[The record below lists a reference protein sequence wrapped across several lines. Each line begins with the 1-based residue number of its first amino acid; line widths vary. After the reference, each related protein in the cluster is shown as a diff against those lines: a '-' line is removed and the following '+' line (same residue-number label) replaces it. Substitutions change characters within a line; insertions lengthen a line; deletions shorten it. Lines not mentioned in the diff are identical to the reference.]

1 MDHYVNTSVASRF
14 GITAAL
20 VADFLWAETINMFSD
35 EHTWFRYSNKMF
47 TVEFPYL
54 SERTIRRTLKKLTD
68 LGVLKKREQNIS
80 AFDRTLSYK
89 FTPFGESIMRS
100 SCPDLLEDENYEE

>member
-1 MDHYVNTSVASRF
+1 MYHYVNAAIASRF
-14 GITAAL
+14 GLTSAL
-20 VADFLWAETINMFSD
+20 VADFLWTQTVNLFSE
-35 EHTWFRYSNKMF
+35 EHTWVRYSQKMF

-54 SERTIRRTLKKLTD
+54 SERTIRGTLKKLTD
-68 LGVLKKREQNIS
+68 LGVLKKREQNES

-100 SCPDLLEDENYEE
+100 SCPEITEDYEYEG